1 MMVERRVVIVAVV
14 AAALLGLAVGMAFGV
29 FDDPAAPAAS
39 RQPGAGASPS
49 AASLPA
55 HGPARDK
62 AYVVISLASPSLAL
76 SVADASEDDGADVI
90 AFSRNDAENQ
100 RWRLLAAGQD
110 EVQLRSVDSHLC
122 LHARGKGARL
132 SQRTCAAVDAQRWRL
147 AAAGGG
153 FSLVNVKS
161 GLALGLR
168 GDDGG
173 RLAQVDPDPTDRDQL
188 WGFSRIG

>member
-1 MMVERRVVIVAVV
+1 MVVERRVVIVAVV

-29 FDDPAAPAAS
+29 FDDPPAPAAAS
-39 RQPGAGASPS
+39 RQPGAGASPP
-49 AASLPA
+49 AAPLTA
-55 HGPARDK
+55 HGPARDQD
-62 AYVVISLASPSLAL
+62 YIVTSLASPSLAL

-90 AFSRNDAENQ
+90 AFRRNDAENQ
-100 RWRLLAAGQD
+100 RWRLIDAGQG

-122 LHARGKGARL
+122 LHARGRGARL
-132 SQRTCAAVDAQRWRL
+132 SQRTCAAVDAQQWRL

-153 FSLVNVKS
+153 FSVVNVKS

-168 GDDGG
+168 DDGG